1 MRESTT
7 SERFN
12 LYTPAGVLLG
22 EFRLYRRTSERG
34 VEYWARLN
42 IYGGPLITIR
52 DALPTFLDVLRGR
65 RPMEALREVEEWV
78 WCMPL
83 CRADFVDIR
92 RLPWGAAM
100 KIYTEMEGEAGIV
113 QRLYEAVL
121 TARDL
126 RRIERR
132 VYPPAPIISH
142 ASQEERG

>member
-7 SERFN
+7 SKRFD

-22 EFRLYRRTSERG
+22 EFRLYRRVSERG

-52 DALPTFLDVLRGR
+52 DGFPTFLDVLAGR
-65 RPMEALREVEEWV
+65 RPLEALGRVGEWI

-83 CRADFVDIR
+83 CRAEFVDIR
-92 RLPWGAAM
+92 REPWGAAM
-100 KIYTEMEGEAGIV
+100 RIHAEMYGEAGV
-113 QRLYEAVL
+113 VRRLYEAVL
-121 TARDL
+121 VARDL

-132 VYPPAPIISH
+132 VGFIRSPTF
-142 ASQEERG
+142 

>member
-7 SERFN
+7 SERFD

-22 EFRLYRRTSERG
+22 EFRLYRRVSERG

-52 DALPTFLDVLRGR
+52 DAFFTFLDVLRGR
-65 RPMEALREVEEWV
+65 RSLEALREVEEWI
-78 WCMPL
+78 WCRPL

-92 RLPWGAAM
+92 RGPWGAAM
-100 KIYTEMEGEAGIV
+100 KIYAEMEGEAGAV
-113 QRLYEAVL
+113 RRLYDAFLAE
-121 TARDL
+121 RDL

-132 VYPPAPIISH
+132 IGFIRPPT
-142 ASQEERG
+142 R